1 MKNSKKNSKI
11 KKQKSSG
18 DPLDKDLSS
27 LFSSSGWKKMKFEL
41 RPKNKSI
48 TIRVSQEMLD
58 AIKEKANEEGL
69 DYQKW
74 IRSSIEDAL
83 NKIA

>member
-1 MKNSKKNSKI
+1 MKNSKKISN
-11 KKQKSSG
+11 KKNKVLA

-27 LFSSSGWKKMKFEL
+27 LFSSSGWKKIKFEL
-41 RPKNKSI
+41 KPKNKSI
-48 TIRVSQEMLD
+48 TIRISEEMLE
-58 AIKEKANEEGL
+58 AIKEKANDEGL

-83 NKIA
+83 NKTA

>member
-1 MKNSKKNSKI
+1 MKNSKKTSN
-11 KKQKSSG
+11 KKNNVLA

-27 LFSSSGWKKMKFEL
+27 LFSSSGWKKIKFEL
-41 RPKNKSI
+41 KPKNKSI
-48 TIRVSQEMLD
+48 TIRISEEMLE
-58 AIKEKANEEGL
+58 AIKEKANDEGL

>member
-1 MKNSKKNSKI
+1 MKNSKKTSN
-11 KKQKSSG
+11 KKNKVLA

-27 LFSSSGWKKMKFEL
+27 LFSSSGWKKIKFEL
-41 RPKNKSI
+41 KPKNKSI
-48 TIRVSQEMLD
+48 TIRISEEMLE

>member
-1 MKNSKKNSKI
+1 MKNSKKTSN
-11 KKQKSSG
+11 KKNKVLA

-27 LFSSSGWKKMKFEL
+27 LFSSSGWKKIKFEL
-41 RPKNKSI
+41 KPKNKSI
-48 TIRVSQEMLD
+48 TIRISEEMLE
-58 AIKEKANEEGL
+58 AIKEKANDEGL

-83 NKIA
+83 NKTA

>member
-1 MKNSKKNSKI
+1 MKNSKKNMKN
-11 KKQKSSG
+11 KTSSNT
-18 DPLDKDLSS
+18 DPLSGDLSS
-27 LFSSSGWKKMKFEL
+27 LFSSSDWKKIKFEL

-48 TIRVSQEMLD
+48 TIRISEEMLD
-58 AIKEKANEEGL
+58 AIKSKAQDEGL

-83 NKIA
+83 NKTA